1 MGNENPTKKAEI
13 CGERIRFIGLHC
25 IASVSVCASLTMMEC
40 IYTCHPCQLC
50 DRPTGCTTSHI
61 DSSHSDG
68 VVTLPSQS
76 CDSVAGGT
84 AGNRGPASRALS
96 L

>member
-13 CGERIRFIGLHC
+13 CGERIQFILTIC
-25 IASVSVCASLTMMEC
+25 IATVSMCASLTMMEC
-40 IYTCHPCQLC
+40 TFHPSHLC
-50 DRPTGCTTSHI
+50 DWPTGRIPSHI

-84 AGNRGPASRALS
+84 AGNRGPASGAAS

>member
-1 MGNENPTKKAEI
+1 MGNENPTKRLKFVES
-13 CGERIRFIGLHC
+13 GFHLFGLHC
-25 IASVSVCASLTMMEC
+25 IAVSMCASLTMMEC
-40 IYTCHPCQLC
+40 TFHPCQPC
-50 DRPTGCTTSHI
+50 DWSTGCIPSHI

-84 AGNRGPASRALS
+84 SGNRGTASL
-96 L
+96 